1 MNNDYNTADQASVPE
16 NYQQK
21 SNICQSKSTKNQ
33 RKKLQKNY
41 MNNF

>member
-1 MNNDYNTADQASVPE
+1 MNNDYNTADQASVQE

-41 MNNF
+41 MNNL